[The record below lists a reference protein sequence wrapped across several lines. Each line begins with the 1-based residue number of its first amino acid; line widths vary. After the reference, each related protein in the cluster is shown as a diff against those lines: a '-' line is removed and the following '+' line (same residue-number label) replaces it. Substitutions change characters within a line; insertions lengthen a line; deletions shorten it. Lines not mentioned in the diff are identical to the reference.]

1 MREIVLSNPL
11 NNIMRK
17 NFTFPLSIAF
27 LLLISVARAQTVST
41 VAGGGSHSGVPALSV
56 PMNNPNAMAFDAAG
70 NLYVANN
77 SGANIRKIDLSGI
90 VTTVAGGTPGL
101 EVVDGQPAVSGELQN
116 PSGVA
121 VDAAGNIYFT
131 ELNNKVRMVSFATGL
146 VSTYAGTGVAGYSG
160 DGGAATG
167 AQLSQPRGLA
177 IDALGNLYIADR
189 ANSVIRKI
197 DLLGNI
203 STVAGTGV
211 AGYNGDGITATTA
224 QLNLPYGIAL
234 NGAGNRLY
242 IADDSNH
249 RVRMVDLPSGMI
261 STVAGD
267 GTFQIGNEGVLATAT
282 EFKSITGVFVDGAN
296 NIYITDSKGAVV
308 RKVDA
313 GTGIVNT
320 IVGVLGA
327 TPGFAGDL
335 GLATGAKLA
344 APISSILDGS
354 GNLFIADQGNQR
366 VRVVSGG
373 VINTYAGTGV
383 NVDNGDGGLATNAI
397 LSGLPGVATDGDG
410 NIFFSDFQAVREVD
424 VNLHLITTVAGTGVS
439 GTTGD
444 GSPAAFARLCNPS
457 GVYVDGTG
465 NLYICSSCENKIRK
479 VDLFG
484 IITTFAGTGTPGY
497 SGDLGLAT
505 SANLDNVTAI
515 TGDAAG
521 NIFINDPVHG
531 VVRMIDPAGTITTVA
546 GNGTPGYSGDGAAA
560 TLAQLSSVN
569 GLAVDAA
576 GNLYISDNAPNNVVR
591 KVALGTGIIS
601 TVAGGSPGTG
611 NTGDGGLATA
621 ALFGS
626 ISNVYSDITGNLY
639 ITDKVFNRIRRVDAV
654 SGTITAFAGTG
665 AAAFSGDGGA
675 ASAATFS
682 QPTAVAQDPLGNI
695 LIADAG
701 NLRIRSVSGV
711 ALPLTLLSFTGT
723 LQNNDVTLKWNTSNE
738 VNTQTFIV
746 ERGQGKTAFAAI
758 GSVSANSTAGK
769 NSYSYVDKGLA
780 PGTYLYRLKMVDRDA
795 HFTYSPVVS
804 IQSSAA
810 MTGRIVLYPNPVK
823 DVLYVQLQAE
833 GQEMV
838 ILQLSDMQGKVLQQQ
853 EVQLSRGVTGLSFNT
868 SSLAAG
874 SYLILSAGEHKAIGQ
889 FIKK

>member
-1 MREIVLSNPL
+1 MRKIVLSNSL

-17 NFTFPLSIAF
+17 IFTFPLFIAF
-27 LLLISVARAQTVST
+27 LLLISIARAQNVST
-41 VAGGGSHSGVPALSV
+41 VAGGGSHNGVPALSV
-56 PMNNPNAMAFDAAG
+56 PMTNPNAMAIDAAG

-77 SGANIRKIDLSGI
+77 SGANIRKIDLSGT
-90 VTTVAGGTPGL
+90 VTTVAGGTPGP

-160 DGGAATG
+160 DGGAAIS
-167 AQLSQPRGLA
+167 AQFSQPRGLA

-189 ANSVIRKI
+189 ANGVIRKI
-197 DLLGNI
+197 DFSGNI

-211 AGYNGDGITATTA
+211 NGYSGEGTAINA
-224 QLNLPYGIAL
+224 KLNLPYGIAL
-234 NGAGNRLY
+234 DGTGNHLY

-249 RVRMVDLPSGMI
+249 RVRMVDLTSGMI

-267 GTFQIGNEGVLATAT
+267 GIFQAGNENVPATAT

-296 NIYITDSKGAVV
+296 NIYITDSKAALV

-313 GTGIVNT
+313 ATGLVNT
-320 IVGVLGA
+320 IVGVLGG
-327 TPGFAGDL
+327 TPGFAGD
-335 GLATGAKLA
+335 GGAATGAKLA

-366 VRVVSGG
+366 VRKVSSSN
-373 VINTYAGTGV
+373 ISTYAGTGV

-397 LSGLPGVATDGDG
+397 LSGLPGVATDVDG

-465 NLYICSSCENKIRK
+465 NLYICSSCESKIRK
-479 VDLFG
+479 VNTSG

-521 NIFINDPVHG
+521 NIYINDPVHG
-531 VVRMIDPAGTITTVA
+531 VVRKIDLSGNITTVA
-546 GNGTPGYSGDGAAA
+546 GNGIPGYSGDGAAA

-576 GNLYISDNAPNNVVR
+576 GNLYISDNTPNNVVR
-591 KVALGTGIIS
+591 KVAVGTGIIS
-601 TVAGGSPGTG
+601 TVAGGGAGTG

-621 ALFGS
+621 ALFGN
-626 ISNVYSDITGNLY
+626 ITNVYSDITGNLY
-639 ITDKVFNRIRRVDAV
+639 ITDKGFNRIRRVDAV
-654 SGTITAFAGTG
+654 SGNITAFAGTG

-682 QPTAVAQDPLGNI
+682 QPTAVIQDPLGNI

-711 ALPLTLLSFTGT
+711 PLPLTLLSFTGT
-723 LQNNDVTLKWNTSNE
+723 LQNSDVTLKWNTSNE

-746 ERGQGKTAFAAI
+746 ERGQGQKPFAAI
-758 GSVSANSTAGK
+758 GSVGANSTAGK

-780 PGTYLYRLKMVDRDA
+780 PGTYLYRLKMVDRDG

-804 IQSSAA
+804 IQSTAA

-833 GQEMV
+833 GQETM
-838 ILQLSDMQGKVLQQQ
+838 ILQLSDMQGRVLQQQ

-874 SYLILSAGEHKAIGQ
+874 SYLILSAGEHKVTAQ